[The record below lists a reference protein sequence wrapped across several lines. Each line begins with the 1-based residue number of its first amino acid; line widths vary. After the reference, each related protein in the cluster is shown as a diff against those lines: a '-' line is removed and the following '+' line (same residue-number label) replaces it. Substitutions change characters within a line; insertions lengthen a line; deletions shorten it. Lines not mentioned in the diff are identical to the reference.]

1 MKRPFKPILLILI
14 AVCCIVTSYA
24 QESQKDKTILS
35 PTIEVTG
42 GANLPLYRQS
52 VKKDLNVGMKL
63 QYAIGLQV
71 GLDIVR
77 PHGIFA
83 FQTGAIVNSHDF
95 STNNRSA
102 YSTNLD
108 FRSVF
113 VNIPFIFG
121 YHYRVNDKFMI
132 NASVGYIVKQL
143 AQYKMSYN
151 IPGFDITN
159 KTMHGITAA
168 VGFSYVASPN
178 FSFRVEPVFEYFW
191 WKYRTFSSNES
202 YNKLCDCLSSPML
215 GLRFT
220 LKCNILKEYN

>member
-1 MKRPFKPILLILI
+1 MKNAFKKALLVSI
-14 AVCCIVTSYA
+14 AICCIVTSYA
-24 QESQKDKTILS
+24 QDSKKNKTRLS

-42 GANLPLYRQS
+42 GANLPLYKQAT
-52 VKKDLNVGMKL
+52 KNYMNIGLKL

-83 FQTGAIVNSHDF
+83 FHTGAIVNSHDF
-95 STNNRSA
+95 SSNYNA
-102 YSTNLD
+102 PFSTNLD

-113 VNIPFIFG
+113 VNIPFVFS
-121 YHYRVNDKFMI
+121 YHYRINQKFMI
-132 NASVGYIVKQL
+132 SVSTGYIVKQL
-143 AQYKMSYN
+143 AQYKMSFS

-168 VGFSYVASPN
+168 VGFSYIASPH
-178 FSFRVEPVFEYFW
+178 FSLRVEPVFEYFW
-191 WKYRTFSSNES
+191 WKYDKNLSKE
-202 YNKLCDCLSSPML
+202 YQYKLLDAISSPMI

-220 LKCNILKEYN
+220 LKYNILKGYN

>member
-1 MKRPFKPILLILI
+1 MKNAFKKVILVSI

-24 QESQKDKTILS
+24 QDSLHKKTIVS

-42 GANLPLYRQS
+42 RANLPLYRQS
-52 VKKDLNVGMKL
+52 AKKDLNIGMKL

-83 FQTGAIVNSHDF
+83 VQTGAIVNSHDF
-95 STNNRSA
+95 STNNKSA
-102 YSTNLD
+102 FSTNLD

-113 VNIPFIFG
+113 VNIPFIFS
-121 YHYRVNDKFMI
+121 YHYRVNPKFMI
-132 NASVGYIVKQL
+132 SVSTGYIVKQL
-143 AQYKMSYN
+143 VHYKMSYS

-168 VGFSYVASPN
+168 VGFSYIASPN

-191 WKYRTFSSNES
+191 WKYDTFSSNES
-202 YNKLCDCLSSPML
+202 YNKLCNCLSSPML

>member
-1 MKRPFKPILLILI
+1 MKNVFKKFLLVSV
-14 AVCCIVTSYA
+14 AVCCILTGYA
-24 QESQKDKTILS
+24 QDSPKDKTILS

-42 GANLPLYRQS
+42 GANFPLYRQS
-52 VKKDLNVGMKL
+52 AKKNMNISGKL

-83 FQTGAIVNSHDF
+83 VHTGAIVNSHDF
-95 STNNRSA
+95 STNYKA
-102 YSTNLD
+102 PFSTNLD

-113 VNIPFIFG
+113 VNIPFVFS
-121 YHYRVNDKFMI
+121 YHYRINPKFLI
-132 NASVGYIVKQL
+132 SVSTGYIVKQL
-143 AQYKMSYN
+143 AHYKMSYS

-168 VGFSYVASPN
+168 VGFSYIASPH
-178 FSFRVEPVFEYFW
+178 FSLRVEPVFEYFW
-191 WKYRTFSSNES
+191 WKYSKFPTNET
-202 YNKLCDCLSSPML
+202 YNKLCNCLSSPML

>member
-1 MKRPFKPILLILI
+1 MKNAFKKVILVSI

-24 QESQKDKTILS
+24 QDSQKDKTILS

-42 GANLPLYRQS
+42 GTNLPLYRQS
-52 VKKDLNVGMKL
+52 AKKDLNIGLKL

-83 FQTGAIVNSHDF
+83 VQTGAIVNSHDF

-102 YSTNLD
+102 FSTNLD

-113 VNIPFIFG
+113 VNIPFIFS

-143 AQYKMSYN
+143 AQYKMSYS

-168 VGFSYVASPN
+168 VGFSYVASPH

-191 WKYRTFSSNES
+191 WKYSTSSTNED
-202 YNKLCDCLSSPML
+202 YNKLCNCLSAPMF

-220 LKCNILKEYN
+220 LKYNILKEYN

>member
-1 MKRPFKPILLILI
+1 MKNAFKKALLVSI
-14 AVCCIVTSYA
+14 AICCLVTSYA
-24 QESQKDKTILS
+24 QDSLHKKTILS

-52 VKKDLNVGMKL
+52 AKKDLNIGMKL

-83 FQTGAIVNSHDF
+83 VQTGAIVNSHDF

-102 YSTNLD
+102 FSTNLD

-113 VNIPFIFG
+113 VNIPFIFS
-121 YHYRVNDKFMI
+121 YHYRVTDKFMI

-143 AQYKMSYN
+143 AQYKMSYS

-168 VGFSYVASPN
+168 VGFSYVASPH
-178 FSFRVEPVFEYFW
+178 FSLRVEPVFEYFW
-191 WKYRTFSSNES
+191 WKYDKNLSKE
-202 YNKLCDCLSSPML
+202 YQYKLLDAISSPMI

-220 LKCNILKEYN
+220 LKYNILKEYN